1 MYNMYNIADDFYLY
15 PHFSSYS
22 SIDDLDLF
30 AVYPY
35 LRIHEKNEILAI
47 KVIGLGF
54 CLLSLIA
61 LTALLHFK
69 LERNKIIH
77 DDEKKDDMV

>member
-22 SIDDLDLF
+22 SIDDFDLF

-35 LRIHEKNEILAI
+35 LHIHKKNEMLAI
-47 KVIGLGF
+47 KAIGLGF
-54 CLLSLIA
+54 CLLSF
-61 LTALLHFK
+61 TALLYFK
-69 LERNKIIH
+69 LERNKIIL